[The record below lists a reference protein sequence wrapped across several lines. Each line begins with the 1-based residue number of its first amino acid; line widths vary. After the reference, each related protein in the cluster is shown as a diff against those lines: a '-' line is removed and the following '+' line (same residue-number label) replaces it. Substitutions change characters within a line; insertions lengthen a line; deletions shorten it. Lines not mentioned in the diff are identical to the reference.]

1 MHEPQKNCNGFKS
14 SDDTLQLLNVQS
26 QIMGRDETAA
36 VLLLANINTA
46 KISDEAMAANKER
59 ELGVKK

>member
-14 SDDTLQLLNVQS
+14 SDDTLQWLNVQP
-26 QIMGRDETAA
+26 QIIGRDETAA